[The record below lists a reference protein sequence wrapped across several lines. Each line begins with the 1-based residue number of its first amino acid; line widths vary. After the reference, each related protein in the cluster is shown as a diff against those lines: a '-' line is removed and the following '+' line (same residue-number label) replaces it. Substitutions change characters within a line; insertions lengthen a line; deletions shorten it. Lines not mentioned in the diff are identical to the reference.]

1 MTMAGM
7 SARSAT
13 EALGGAR
20 EHSTSSTGTDTLA
33 RGAETTWMARGC
45 ISTGTETGDQSH
57 SENLQSEFYFQR
69 FEGVFDKGQFSGE
82 GLFFF
87 GSLDKYSG
95 EFNRGK
101 LEGRGKMTYR
111 DGHIYVGQFR
121 DWRQAGEGKMTF
133 RNGDI
138 VEGNWDGEMGKGT
151 ITYTDG
157 SMYEV
162 KN

>member
-1 MTMAGM
+1 M
-7 SARSAT
+7 R
-13 EALGGAR
+13 
-20 EHSTSSTGTDTLA
+20 
-33 RGAETTWMARGC
+33 
-45 ISTGTETGDQSH
+45 ISHDNQ
-57 SENLQSEFYFQR
+57 NYFQR
-69 FEGVFDKGQFSGE
+69 FEGVFDKGQFSGD

-87 GSLDKYSG
+87 GSLDKYDG
-95 EFNRGK
+95 EFSMGK

-121 DWRQAGEGKMTF
+121 DWQQAGEGKMTF

-138 VEGNWDGEMGKGT
+138 VQGDWDGHTGKGT

-162 KN
+162 HTTTISEDPRPNFIYTIQGEFKKDKKHGTGIYTYPDGNKYQGSYKVRIL

>member
-1 MTMAGM
+1 M
-7 SARSAT
+7 
-13 EALGGAR
+13 
-20 EHSTSSTGTDTLA
+20 
-33 RGAETTWMARGC
+33 
-45 ISTGTETGDQSH
+45 
-57 SENLQSEFYFQR
+57 
-69 FEGVFDKGQFSGE
+69 
-82 GLFFF
+82 FFF

-95 EFNRGK
+95 QFSRGK

-138 VEGNWDGEMGKGT
+138 VQGDWDGEMGKGT

-162 KN
+162 GTRTQNDKHIIKIQA